1 MASRRELLE
10 QLRAAQKEMFPIAPG
25 KLKKHEIALALESIK
40 SGIQT
45 AKSAPPKVPEKPGR
59 APREVK
65 IADVLAGDSVI
76 HMPEPPA
83 KRLVKTSTKAE
94 VAAYRESLGPAPER
108 VPKPPPKRVNNPGG
122 PRGRPKKVAIADPAT
137 DNPFPAVASHAAAS
151 PGAVVDEDDPRAAK
165 IVRKGPFGRPALA
178 VPLAP
183 TKTEA
188 PKAVPPEMM
197 AAFSAWYAS
206 QKS

>member
-1 MASRRELLE
+1 MSSRKELLE

-45 AKSAPPKVPEKPGR
+45 AKSAPPKVPAKPGR

-76 HMPEPPA
+76 QMPEPPA
-83 KRLVKTSTKAE
+83 KRITERSSKAE
-94 VAAYRESLGPAPER
+94 VAAYRASLGPPPER
-108 VPKPPPKRVNNPGG
+108 VPPPPKAKPA
-122 PRGRPKKVAIADPAT
+122 PKKKKVAIADPAT

-165 IVRKGPFGRPALA
+165 IVRKGPFGRPALS

-183 TKTEA
+183 SKAEA